1 MRVDINWGLAG
12 GGNNALAHFQTGY
25 NLVGG
30 AMDRKENREYRQQQ
44 LARQK
49 AQDEAAAADR
59 QQSQRR
65 ADLPMVARL
74 LEHADKGPEQWAQ
87 AFSVAKQYNIPI
99 DGAPTEYTPGW
110 GKQQA
115 ETLKILQTPEGQQ
128 ALSNAGKIATDMGA
142 KPGTPEHAR
151 LTREIWTAG
160 ESKPYV
166 VGGETRLYQP
176 KLGGTGQAVGSPPP
190 EAIDE
195 LKRDPSAAAEFDE
208 AFGQGAAARV
218 LGQGGGGGNVTSGF
232 LDGLELQPGG

>member
-1 MRVDINWGLAG
+1 MGVDINWGMA

-44 LARQK
+44 LARQQ
-49 AQDEAAAADR
+49 AQDARQQSQDEAAAADK

-74 LEHADKGPEQWAQ
+74 LEHADKGPDQWQQ
-87 AFSVAKQYNIPI
+87 AMSVAKQYNIPL
-99 DGAPTEYTPGW
+99 DGVPEAYTPGW

-115 ETLKILQTPEGQQ
+115 ETLKILQTPEGQE

-176 KLGGTGQAVGSPPP
+176 KIGGMGQAVGSPPA

-218 LGQGGGGGNVTSGF
+218 LGQGGGVSNGTGGF
-232 LDGLELQPGG
+232 QP